1 MGKNPSKFQNDKNLP
16 VEQVNWNDCQE
27 FSKKLLVK
35 DKKPY
40 HLQTEAEWEYACR
53 AGVPRLP
60 CRSLQPYPLPPI
72 SEELHPCQ
80 IASGL
85 AWLGMHLGI
94 RHHSKPLVRFH
105 FPVPQLSLANSTF
118 DQLLVSVHV
127 DTGGIGTRRRTRTR
141 TGRTARIRI
150 QRRQRRS
157 RICRPPRK
165 QK

>member
-105 FPVPQLSLANSTF
+105 FPVPPNF
-118 DQLLVSVHV
+118 LLPTLLLTNYWSQFMLTQG
-127 DTGGIGTRRRTRTR
+127 DPP
-141 TGRTARIRI
+141 TAG
-150 QRRQRRS
+150 QRV
-157 RICRPPRK
+157 C
-165 QK
+165 